1 MATSKRSASPSRP
14 GTTSSAPGGRPPQP
28 SPRGG
33 RQRPVPAGAALSLSA
48 LLMVGADRVILDED
62 EDDNHQ
68 FMAEFIE
75 P

>member
-14 GTTSSAPGGRPPQP
+14 GYTSSDHGGRPPQP
-28 SPRGG
+28 SPRAA
-33 RQRPVPAGAALSLSA
+33 RQRPLPGGAALSLSA
-48 LLMVGADRVILDED
+48 LLMVGTDRVIIDGE
-62 EDDNHQ
+62 EDDNHH

>member
-14 GTTSSAPGGRPPQP
+14 GTTSSASGGRRPQP
-28 SPRGG
+28 SPRAP
-33 RQRPVPAGAALSLSA
+33 RQRQLPAGAALSLSA
-48 LLMVGADRVILDED
+48 LLMVGADPVILDEE

-68 FMAEFIE
+68 FMAEYIE

>member
-14 GTTSSAPGGRPPQP
+14 GSTSSAHGGRPPQP
-28 SPRGG
+28 STRGA
-33 RQRPVPAGAALSLSA
+33 RQRPLPAGAALSLSA
-48 LLMVGADRVILDED
+48 LLMVGTDRVIIDGD
-62 EDDNHQ
+62 EDDNHH